1 MPRQIVLASRPS
13 GWPTDDNF
21 ALTEADRPDL
31 ADGQVRVRNLF
42 MSVDPYM
49 RGRMNDVKSYVPPF
63 RVGEPLE
70 GGAIGEVTESRSP
83 DLAQG
88 DLVLHMLGWRDEA
101 VLPARQA
108 RKVTPAGGLSPSV
121 YLGVLGMPT
130 LTA

>member
-1 MPRQIVLASRPS
+1 MPRQIILASRPS
-13 GWPTDDNF
+13 GWPTGDNF

-83 DLAQG
+83 DLARAT
-88 DLVLHMLGWRDEA
+88 WSC
-101 VLPARQA
+101 
-108 RKVTPAGGLSPSV
+108 TCSAGGTKRSCRRGTRGRSPRREAS
-121 YLGVLGMPT
+121 PRRST
-130 LTA
+130 WACSACRR